1 MLLNSSFSFTL
12 WKIVL
17 PHFSFSLLFKL
28 LSPGNSKDGHWI
40 FRLHFKIDSKLFS
53 SASGQEENR
62 EKNVVRHE
70 PESVSKK
77 NCFFCCC
84 MGAKI
89 ILISIW
95 SVFAF
100 LKSQR
105 NWNQSV
111 VSCWKP
117 NWVLLKAAENHL
129 FTEIQNR
136 GWGSFLL
143 PFVLIGNV
151 TWQMSLAGS

>member
-1 MLLNSSFSFTL
+1 M
-12 WKIVL
+12 
-17 PHFSFSLLFKL
+17 
-28 LSPGNSKDGHWI
+28 
-40 FRLHFKIDSKLFS
+40 
-53 SASGQEENR
+53 
-62 EKNVVRHE
+62 
-70 PESVSKK
+70 
-77 NCFFCCC
+77 FFCCV
-84 MGAKI
+84 GAKI

-117 NWVLLKAAENHL
+117 NWVLLKAAENNL

-151 TWQMSLAGS
+151 T

>member
-1 MLLNSSFSFTL
+1 MDTEYLGYILKL
-12 WKIVL
+12 IVSC
-17 PHFSFSLLFKL
+17 FC
-28 LSPGNSKDGHWI
+28 
-40 FRLHFKIDSKLFS
+40 LHQ
-53 SASGQEENR
+53 GR
-62 EKNVVRHE
+62 RRTEKNVVRHE
-70 PESVSKK
+70 PESASKTK
-77 NCFFCCC
+77 LFFCC

-117 NWVLLKAAENHL
+117 NWVLLKASENHL
-129 FTEIQNR
+129 FAEIQNR
-136 GWGSFLL
+136 GWGSFLF

-151 TWQMSLAGS
+151 T